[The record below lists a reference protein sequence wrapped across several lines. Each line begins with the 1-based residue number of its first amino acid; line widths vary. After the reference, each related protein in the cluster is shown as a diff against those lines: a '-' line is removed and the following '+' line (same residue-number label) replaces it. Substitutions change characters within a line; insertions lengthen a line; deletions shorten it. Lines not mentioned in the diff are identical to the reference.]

1 MTTDLE
7 HIAQEITA
15 LKYDIK
21 TEVLVSDLIQHKHI
35 KENQCIVEK
44 EGQFA
49 RSYRFDVLDASVK
62 DYLYDATQMLYISL
76 SRDSLYD
83 TLPEGMV
90 HSKNADTS
98 KKGIETMVKEYRQ
111 QKEEEKAARLFFAPL
126 ENELFQFNVQTE
138 LFESKFLKEINS
150 TLAPDVLYTLWN
162 VPMSFEPVLASKFI
176 SILPYAHKIIGDLDK
191 TCEVLSLLI
200 GEEVKVNIREYDN
213 YADTAQDTL
222 LGDCYLGLDTIA
234 GTDYTDYTKH
244 LDLQIGPLQ
253 QTELP
258 EYLHQGTIKEFL
270 AFFYRHFFPMEVEI
284 TTEVLLPKEKQSS
297 TLNVTES
304 PSYLGYNTYLT
315 EIKAD

>member
-1 MTTDLE
+1 MATDLE

-21 TEVLVSDLIQHKHI
+21 AEVLVSDLIQHKHI

-44 EGQFA
+44 EGQFS

-83 TLPEGMV
+83 ALPEGMV

-138 LFESKFLKEINS
+138 IFESSFLKEINS
-150 TLAPDVLYTLWN
+150 SLAPDVLYTLWN
-162 VPMSFEPVLASKFI
+162 VPTSFEAVLASKFI
-176 SILPYAHKIIGDLDK
+176 SLLPYAHKIIGDLDK

-222 LGDCYLGLDTIA
+222 LGNCYLGLDTIA

-253 QTELP
+253 HTELP
-258 EYLHQGTIKEFL
+258 EYLHQGAIKQFL
-270 AFFYRHFFPMEVEI
+270 AFFI
-284 TTEVLLPKEKQSS
+284 GTSS
-297 TLNVTES
+297 QW
-304 PSYLGYNTYLT
+304 
-315 EIKAD
+315 K